1 MYMED
6 KLQSV
11 DTNINNYTYPEL
23 LIILNIDDPTNTDVI
38 LEKTNKYIDEFTE
51 NGNNRMRIFFK
62 QIQTQL
68 LDYAE
73 QLLTSNKNA
82 EFRPVEEQTN
92 EWLNN
97 KGALPQKNTNQKDK
111 LTNRFQEI
119 GVYNNS
125 YVPMSRNQ
133 LGVNN
138 TYNLDVMQDGKLNP
152 TMKNTTQRLIVLDS
166 FYRQEAETTIS
177 TDYTLDLSDHLKQV
191 LSLRLWSIEIPLTYY
206 NIDNL
211 YGNNCFWIRD
221 GTNNINISL
230 PSGNYNPTTFVNVLK
245 ESLLN
250 ANFTFTSDPVTYSAT
265 TYKITFDLYGGS
277 YNAPLGSDTTSF
289 IINEE
294 TELIFFDASGKLFC
308 GESCNTTMHIN
319 ETLGWIMGFHNESG
333 SVNINEFGNIGDAIL
348 DLTGSRYFILVI
360 DDYNQNHVNN
370 SLVTITDA
378 SKIVK
383 LPSYYANGNSI
394 IDNAYVC
401 EPQDFGV
408 VPQLT
413 PNAPRKLT
421 RNQLY
426 TINEILKNNV
436 NNTDIRAKAPTTSDV
451 FAIIPIKNQGSS
463 SGSLYVDFSGQL
475 QDNRRIYFGPVEIK
489 RMRVR
494 LLNDKG
500 HVLNLNGGNWSV
512 SLMAENL
519 YQY

>member
-1 MYMED
+1 MED

-133 LGVNN
+133 LGINN

-230 PSGNYNPTTFVNVLK
+230 PVYITCS
-245 ESLLN
+245 
-250 ANFTFTSDPVTYSAT
+250 TS
-265 TYKITFDLYGGS
+265 
-277 YNAPLGSDTTSF
+277 
-289 IINEE
+289 
-294 TELIFFDASGKLFC
+294 
-308 GESCNTTMHIN
+308 
-319 ETLGWIMGFHNESG
+319 
-333 SVNINEFGNIGDAIL
+333 
-348 DLTGSRYFILVI
+348 
-360 DDYNQNHVNN
+360 
-370 SLVTITDA
+370 
-378 SKIVK
+378 
-383 LPSYYANGNSI
+383 
-394 IDNAYVC
+394 
-401 EPQDFGV
+401 
-408 VPQLT
+408 
-413 PNAPRKLT
+413 
-421 RNQLY
+421 
-426 TINEILKNNV
+426 
-436 NNTDIRAKAPTTSDV
+436 
-451 FAIIPIKNQGSS
+451 
-463 SGSLYVDFSGQL
+463 
-475 QDNRRIYFGPVEIK
+475 RIYQ
-489 RMRVR
+489 RMFHLRYR
-494 LLNDKG
+494 GMIHKPG
-500 HVLNLNGGNWSV
+500 YIFYTRPQSI
-512 SLMAENL
+512 
-519 YQY
+519 QQ